1 VFGIRTS
8 RVSSA
13 GTPQLQRTAA
23 SIAARSCAQA
33 MGIFPRSMNVLVRT
47 FS

>member
-1 VFGIRTS
+1 MFGIRTS
-8 RVSSA
+8 RVSAA

-23 SIAARSCAQA
+23 SIASRSWARTIGIFARS
-33 MGIFPRSMNVLVRT
+33 RNVLVRT